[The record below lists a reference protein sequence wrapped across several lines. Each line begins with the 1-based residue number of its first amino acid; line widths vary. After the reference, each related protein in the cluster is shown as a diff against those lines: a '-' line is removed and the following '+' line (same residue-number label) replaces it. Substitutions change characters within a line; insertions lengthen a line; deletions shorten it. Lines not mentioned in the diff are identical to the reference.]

1 MNLPQFLAAAVV
13 GAAALACTA
22 PAALAQALNPAL
34 NESVQMVTLPGT
46 STTLETT
53 IYKPDGNGPFPVV
66 VINHARHSGEPK
78 DQERFR
84 PATAA
89 RYFLQRGYA
98 VIVPMRQGLSRS
110 GGWYVGRGCD
120 VERNA
125 RGQAEDVAGVLAALS
140 AAPWFDKSR
149 IVTVGHSHGGVTSLA
164 LGAAGYPGMRG
175 VVNFAGGTRNPECPV
190 WQYDLT
196 QALAK
201 MAKQTSVPSLWVYG
215 DNDSFFG
222 DVYRT
227 MHSQYRAAGGNAA
240 LVTVND
246 FAPDSHQLFV
256 SAAGA
261 PLWEPHVTEFLK
273 SLGLP
278 YLPEAQ
284 YAKFGKDDG
293 TPRASGFATL
303 GEVDRVPY
311 LRMFGRSAYRKF
323 LEISSPRAFAVGPD
337 GAYGWANGD
346 NATDRAL
353 EYCFK
358 NTKRECKLYAVDSE
372 VVWRE

>member
-1 MNLPQFLAAAVV
+1 MKRSCTLALAAAIFTSLMNT
-13 GAAALACTA
+13 AAA
-22 PAALAQALNPAL
+22 QAVDRTL
-34 NESVQMVTLPGT
+34 NESVEMLTLPGT
-46 STTLETT
+46 STQLETT
-53 IYKPDGNGPFPVV
+53 VYRPDGAGPFPVV

-78 DQERFR
+78 EQERFR

-89 RYFLQRGYA
+89 RYFLERGYA
-98 VIVPMRQGLSRS
+98 VVVPMRQGLSRS

-125 RGQAEDVAGVLAALS
+125 RNQAEDVAGVIAALPS
-140 AAPWFDKSR
+140 AQFDKSR
-149 IVTVGHSHGGVTSLA
+149 IVTVGHSHGGMTALA
-164 LGAAGYPGMRG
+164 FGAAGNPGLRG
-175 VVNFAGGTRNPECPV
+175 IVNFAGGTRNSECPV

-201 MAKQTSVPSLWVYG
+201 MAPHTKVPSLWIYG

-222 DVYRT
+222 DVYRSL
-227 MHSQYRAAGGNAA
+227 HSQYRAAGGNAT
-240 LVTVND
+240 LVTVNN

-256 SAAGA
+256 AKAGA
-261 PLWEPHVTEFLK
+261 PLWQPHVTEFLK
-273 SLGLP
+273 TLGLP
-278 YLPEAQ
+278 HEPLAQ
-284 YAKFGKDDG
+284 YAKFGKEEDA
-293 TPRASGFATL
+293 PRASGYASL
-303 GEVDRVPY
+303 SDVDRVPY

-323 LEISSPRAFAVGPD
+323 LEMSAPRAFAVGPD

-358 NTKRECKLYAVDSE
+358 NTKRECKLYAVDSD

>member
-1 MNLPQFLAAAVV
+1 MKHLHMFAVAAAIFTTLMNS
-13 GAAALACTA
+13 AAA
-22 PAALAQALNPAL
+22 QAVDRTL
-34 NESVQMVTLPGT
+34 NETVQMVTLPGT
-46 STTLETT
+46 STALETT
-53 IYKPDGNGPFPVV
+53 IYRPDGDGPFPVA

-98 VIVPMRQGLSRS
+98 VVVPMRQGLSRS

-125 RGQAEDVAGVLAALS
+125 RSQAEDVAGVLTALS
-140 AAPWFDKSR
+140 TSSWFDKSR

-164 LGAAGYPGMRG
+164 LGAAAYPGLRG
-175 VVNFAGGTRNPECPV
+175 VVNFAGGTRNSECPV

-196 QALAK
+196 QAVAK
-201 MAKQTSVPSLWVYG
+201 MAKQTPAPSLWIYG

-222 DVYRT
+222 DVYRS
-227 MHSQYRAAGGNAA
+227 MHAQYRAAGGNAT

-246 FAPDSHQLFV
+246 FGPDSHQLFI
-256 SAAGA
+256 SKAGA
-261 PLWEPHVTEFLK
+261 PLWHPSVSEFLRT
-273 SLGLP
+273 LGLP
-278 YLPEAQ
+278 YEPLAQ
-284 YAKFGKDDG
+284 YAKYGKEEDS
-293 TPRASGFATL
+293 PRASGFASL
-303 GEVDRVPY
+303 GDVDRVPN

-323 LEISSPRAFAVGPD
+323 LEIATPRAFAVGPD
-337 GAYGWANGD
+337 GAYGWANGE
-346 NATDRAL
+346 NASDRAL

-358 NTKRECKLYAVDSE
+358 NNKGACKLYAVDSE
-372 VVWRE
+372 VVWRD